1 MTTPSAPTNLQ
12 ASFNDAA
19 NPINMTLTWDA
30 AANIGTGS
38 TAKYTI
44 TTSYTQN
51 TNVYTATYIVSGTGT
66 TGAPATMKLIPAATN
81 TIASGGWYP
90 NRTYS
95 ITIKAARGALSSA
108 ASSAIT
114 VTTPSPNLPGPATSF
129 TVEQM
134 VNSGIPS
141 IKVAWIYGSN
151 GGDARATWP
160 LTITS
165 SSGGSVPLQSLSTTT
180 GQRTIY
186 FPIAHTQPSSPAL
199 PINVIAGQSYTFTV
213 TGRNSAGDSTNNPSA
228 TIVPVDNAPTAPTS
242 VSATGAAL
250 GSATVSWT
258 APSNADQYSPVAS
271 YTVTPSSGTPVTV
284 DGTQTSALVTGLS
297 SGSAYTF
304 TVRATNALGYAT
316 SDASSSITLPA
327 PPTNVTV
334 TPGIQS
340 AIVRWTL
347 STTTAIRYIVTA
359 MSAGGG
365 GSGGMMGVGGSIA
378 ASVAV
383 GGSATS
389 ATITGLTAGSTYT
402 FIVATETAVGTA
414 PAAASSSYTIIGTQ
428 TITFPAISAVLVPSG
443 TSVNG
448 YSVSYT
454 PPTSSS
460 GLTVSLTA
468 SGALQLSGST
478 LTATGV
484 GIGILTATQAGNG
497 TYLPVT
503 VIQSIKVLSAPPA
516 AASTAIGSGTTGS
529 ALTNSMSTFISNV
542 KTASSSAN
550 KGADILSD
558 IGAAVQNAIAANA
571 ASGSSSAPT
580 AARVKTS
587 VNTAVHTALAANPP
601 QDVLDLYKTI
611 TGLSSA
617 TSIPASAPVPVS
629 IPAASNASF
638 AATNS
643 DTVSPSWDT
652 SKGIVRLLFKWDLEG
667 GSSTQYVSTYSIPE
681 YIAGL
686 IRGATSYVSFSIPAT
701 DGANTYELTLSYEG
715 ESVTMTYNGTN
726 ISDGTTTYG
735 LVGNAEGLQSYIL
748 IGSLS
753 YSFYSFGSST
763 GGPAPPPGGQ
773 TVTATKGTLSA
784 TLTWDAFTTTP
795 NSDTDSNPVT
805 GYTIRT
811 YTVSG
816 GNKTLVSTAS
826 KTTGQVSVSGSTVTL
841 TNPITGLSAS
851 NTYIFSVTATDSNSK
866 TSDEYDSNSITPDGA
881 AAITGDPYVTTVAGA
896 VYKLPTMNAPIRF
909 YQGQVNGKTLT
920 INVTL
925 KTIENVDM
933 FDSNFKSY
941 LELKD
946 SIPVQHRKRIG
957 NNLLK
962 KETLSFFERVYVEYG
977 DSTLQVNL
985 WNHKFEVEARQGPL
999 NAHAVD
1005 GTELLGNYSHAYKD
1019 YKNSTICFRFGEA
1032 KLYMSV
1038 YKAPMVRNGLYLE
1051 APAMADGNGVVVHT
1065 LSRADMTID
1074 SLTTT
1079 ASVPKRNSASTKTI
1093 NEIFIDHK
1101 GTRTRTIGVQ

>member
-1 MTTPSAPTNLQ
+1 M
-12 ASFNDAA
+12 
-19 NPINMTLTWDA
+19 
-30 AANIGTGS
+30 
-38 TAKYTI
+38 
-44 TTSYTQN
+44 
-51 TNVYTATYIVSGTGT
+51 
-66 TGAPATMKLIPAATN
+66 
-81 TIASGGWYP
+81 
-90 NRTYS
+90 
-95 ITIKAARGALSSA
+95 
-108 ASSAIT
+108 
-114 VTTPSPNLPGPATSF
+114 
-129 TVEQM
+129 
-134 VNSGIPS
+134 
-141 IKVAWIYGSN
+141 
-151 GGDARATWP
+151 
-160 LTITS
+160 
-165 SSGGSVPLQSLSTTT
+165 PLQSLSTTT

-242 VSATGAAL
+242 VSASFAGL

-258 APSNADQYSPVAS
+258 APSNADQYSPVVS
-271 YTVTPSSGTPVTV
+271 YIVTPSSGTPVTV

-334 TPGIQS
+334 TPGNQT

-347 STTTAIRYIVTA
+347 STTNATQYFVTA

-365 GSGGMMGVGGSIA
+365 ESGSMMGGGSSIA

-448 YSVSYT
+448 YPVSYT

-503 VIQSIKVLSAPPA
+503 VVQSIKVLSAPPA

-558 IGAAVQNAIAANA
+558 IGAAVQNAIASNA

-667 GSSTQYVSTYSIPE
+667 GSSTKHVSTYSIPE

-701 DGANTYELTLSYEG
+701 DGANTYELTLSYG
-715 ESVTMTYNGTN
+715 SGSVTLTYDGDNIFDSTGTKN
-726 ISDGTTTYG
+726 G
-735 LVGNAEGLQSYIL
+735 LVENTDGLQSYVL

-763 GGPAPPPGGQ
+763 GGPAPPPGGA

-784 TLTWDAFTTTP
+784 TLAWAAFTTTP
-795 NSDTDSNPVT
+795 ISDTNSNPVT

-826 KTTGQVSVSGSTVTL
+826 KTTGQVTVSGSNVTL

-866 TSDEYDSNSITPDGA
+866 TSAEYDSNSITPDGS
-881 AAITGDPYVTTVAGA
+881 AAIVGDPYVTTVAGA

-909 YQGQVNGKTLT
+909 YQGSVNGKTLT
-920 INVTL
+920 INVSL

-933 FDSNFKSY
+933 FDANFKSY
-941 LELKD
+941 LKLKD
-946 SIPVQHRKRIG
+946 SIPVQHRKRMG

-985 WNHKFEVEARQGPL
+985 WNHTFEVEARQGPL

-1019 YKNSTICFRFGEA
+1019 YKNSTICFRFGDA

-1051 APAMADGNGVVVHT
+1051 APAMTDGNGVVVHT

-1074 SLTTT
+1074 SLTAT
-1079 ASVPKRNSASTKTI
+1079 SPVPKRNSKSIKTI